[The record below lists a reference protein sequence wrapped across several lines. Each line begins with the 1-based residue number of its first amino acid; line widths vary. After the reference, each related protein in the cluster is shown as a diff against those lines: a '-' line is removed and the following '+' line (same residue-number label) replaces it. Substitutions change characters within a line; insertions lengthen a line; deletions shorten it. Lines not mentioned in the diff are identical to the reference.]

1 MSGGGDAATLVEEI
15 EQTGDRLA
23 AAVEALAFKKAH
35 LKDEVIEIAEEK
47 ADHFLEKAEETKDQL
62 VAKISDKIPD
72 RQELKA
78 MASTVVGKIGDSASE
93 AKDAVVEK
101 AAEAEHRIAAV
112 AAERL
117 PEAKEAASPSP
128 ASFRCQPDAG
138 QLNTPPNE
146 RLKGQRTWRPTP
158 PASRSSTSPT
168 SRPRP
173 GPAMLLARPR
183 PKPQPR

>member
-1 MSGGGDAATLVEEI
+1 MGRREHQEPGGGDVDTLVEEI

-47 ADHFLEKAEETKDQL
+47 TDQFLEKAEETKDQL

-72 RQELKA
+72 RRELKA
-78 MASTVVGKIGDSASE
+78 KASTVAAKIGDSAAE
-93 AKDAVVEK
+93 AKDAVVDK

-117 PEAKEAASPSP
+117 PEVKEAASDVAEKVVDTVSRAGETAVTRLRHP
-128 ASFRCQPDAG
+128 ARHPAVS
-138 QLNTPPNE
+138 
-146 RLKGQRTWRPTP
+146 PTP
-158 PASRSSTSPT
+158 DN
-168 SRPRP
+168 
-173 GPAMLLARPR
+173 
-183 PKPQPR
+183 